1 MVAAGA
7 TLHGMG
13 RKTGNGEG
21 GTAKRRGR
29 EERSAARMLGLR
41 KDEPV
46 LVQASP
52 SRIATF
58 YKYLFTLG
66 LYGLWRKRNTSVVTD
81 RRVVMGRGI
90 LSREERSI
98 PMSRIVDARYVR
110 RGFHSYATLIFVDR
124 GRHQAE
130 DVGPLSP
137 RRAKSFTN
145 EILEHL

>member
-1 MVAAGA
+1 M
-7 TLHGMG
+7 
-13 RKTGNGEG
+13 
-21 GTAKRRGR
+21 
-29 EERSAARMLGLR
+29 ARALGLR
-41 KDEPV
+41 KDEAV

-58 YKYLFTLG
+58 YKYLYTLG

-81 RRVVMGRGI
+81 RRVVIGRGI
-90 LSREERSI
+90 LSREEWSI

-110 RGFHSYATLIFVDR
+110 RGLHSYASLVFVDR
-124 GRHQAE
+124 GKHRAE

-137 RRAKSFTN
+137 RRARTFTN

>member
-1 MVAAGA
+1 
-7 TLHGMG
+7 
-13 RKTGNGEG
+13 
-21 GTAKRRGR
+21 
-29 EERSAARMLGLR
+29 MLGLR

-110 RGFHSYATLIFVDR
+110 RGLHSYATLIFVDR

-137 RRAKSFTN
+137 RQAKSFTN

>member
-1 MVAAGA
+1 MARKG
-7 TLHGMG
+7 GPQGGEEPGGG
-13 RKTGNGEG
+13 RQGRG
-21 GTAKRRGR
+21 G
-29 EERSAARMLGLR
+29 RSARALGLR

-46 LVQASP
+46 LVKVNP

-66 LYGLWRKRNTSVVTD
+66 LYGIWRKRNTSVVTD
-81 RRVVMGRGI
+81 RRVVIGRGI
-90 LSREERSI
+90 LNREEWSI

-110 RGFHSYATLIFVDR
+110 RGLHSYASLVFVER
-124 GRHQAE
+124 GQHRAE

-145 EILEHL
+145 EVLDHL